1 MTNKEFAQK
10 ARETAAR
17 KTYYIKGG
25 FGLVL
30 NASGKKR
37 AIKAYK
43 WNADRADKIN
53 ALDPAT
59 FGFDCC
65 GLVKGIIWGFDGNL
79 KKTYGGAEYEANGLK
94 DLNEKGL
101 FNLCQNITDD
111 LNNLTEGDFL
121 YMPGHCG
128 IYLGDGYVC
137 ESTPAGS
144 NGVQITSINKK
155 KWKAAGEL
163 PFIYYTETT
172 PINNPKD
179 NNFVIPGYYLKVGSR
194 GMSVYNLQKCLNAL
208 GSQLECDGVFGP
220 LTRQALINFQKTYN
234 LIIDGIYGPQCQRKI
249 REVLT

>member
-1 MTNKEFAQK
+1 MNNKEFARK
-10 ARETAAR
+10 ARETAER

-30 NASGKKR
+30 NANGKKR

-43 WNADRADKIN
+43 YNADRADKIN

-59 FGFDCC
+59 FAFDCC

-79 KKTYGGAEYEANGLK
+79 KKTYGGAEYEANGLP

-101 FNLCQNITDD
+101 FNLCENITDD

-128 IYLGDGYVC
+128 IYLGDGFVC
-137 ESTPAGS
+137 ESTPAGT

-155 KWKAAGEL
+155 KWKAGGRL
-163 PFIYYTETT
+163 PMITYSEAPVNQPPQNIT
-172 PINNPKD
+172 
-179 NNFVIPGYYLKVGSR
+179 IPAVYLREGSR
-194 GMSVYNLQKCLNAL
+194 GMRVYYLQTALNAL
-208 GSQLECDGVFGP
+208 GSDLKTDGVFGP
-220 LTRQALINFQKTYN
+220 LTRQALINFQKEYK
-234 LIIDGIYGPQCQRKI
+234 LIVDGIYGPQCQRKL